1 MVGLRA
7 MVLGRL
13 GRSPPLIQERVLY
26 PAHRPPFLRA
36 ETRLPAGGRRGGMV
50 AERCSR
56 CDSEDVVYIVYGH
69 PSEEMVERSLR
80 GDVVLAAPRFGLGL
94 PIALASSVGMSGEP
108 RTLSAGP
115 NAPAMPGFIPTFW
128 RMIPDDEPRSDGPGF
143 SGPLQRYESQSLDHK
158 G

>member
-1 MVGLRA
+1 
-7 MVLGRL
+7 
-13 GRSPPLIQERVLY
+13 
-26 PAHRPPFLRA
+26 
-36 ETRLPAGGRRGGMV
+36 MV
-50 AERCSR
+50 AGRCSR
-56 CDSEDVVYIVYGH
+56 CNSEDVVYVVYGY

-143 SGPLQRYESQSLDHK
+143 PGLLQRYEWQSLDHK
-158 G
+158 GATKST